1 MPYKSEKIKLGDKYD
16 RRIKLNDEQRSEI
29 LDLRNKLGISYNK
42 LAKQF
47 NVSKSLIINICNPDI
62 AEKKRLAFIKRQRE
76 GRYKPTKEEWN
87 ETMREHRKYKQK
99 LYKEGKIQ

>member
-29 LDLRNKLGISYNK
+29 IELRNK

>member
-29 LDLRNKLGISYNK
+29 LELRNKLGISYNK

-62 AEKKRLAFIKRQRE
+62 AEKEKTCFYKKTKGRQ
-76 GRYKPTKEEWN
+76 
-87 ETMREHRKYKQK
+87 
-99 LYKEGKIQ
+99 I

>member
-29 LDLRNKLGISYNK
+29 LELRNKLGISYNK

-62 AEKKRLAFIKRQRE
+62 AEKKRLALIKRQRE